1 MGPRHARMRQSG
13 QTNLSHYQLVPV
25 VDKTSGQVI
34 CLIRD
39 HLLRCQNP
47 PRKRFLDSAHHV
59 RFARND
65 KSNASS
71 PSQHPIRF
79 DELVEPHRRIGRAR
93 RGKARTFASVY
104 GFQIAS
110 VQLVGLRAGVAYI
123 RSMGAASRIRDRSLG
138 TASRILASEAPLM
151 AQLASTSHMAMR
163 LRSRNARRSS
173 TVCGTSSPH
182 TAASTLH
189 MRFCG

>member
-1 MGPRHARMRQSG
+1 MRQPG
-13 QTNLSHYQLVPV
+13 QTNLSHYQLMPV
-25 VDKTSGQVI
+25 VNKTSGQVI

-47 PRKRFLDSAHHV
+47 PRKRFLDSAHRV

-110 VQLVGLRAGVAYI
+110 VQLVGLRAGRVYTLDGSRIQNTRQVIGHGIADARV
-123 RSMGAASRIRDRSLG
+123 RSAPNGAALRAHPTWRC
-138 TASRILASEAPLM
+138 
-151 AQLASTSHMAMR
+151 R
-163 LRSRNARRSS
+163 LRSRNARCSS